1 LRTGFRPEHARL
13 FESLA
18 DDGLAAARSDG
29 VRPVHGAF
37 EAIDWNATNAHFAGI
52 LSCRFLNW
60 AFVSLSRAAKF
71 GLVPRMPRRLRVQYE
86 DALDHVINRGNYRL
100 PVFTSV
106 GRLHS
111 ALA

>member
-1 LRTGFRPEHARL
+1 
-13 FESLA
+13 
-18 DDGLAAARSDG
+18 
-29 VRPVHGAF
+29 
-37 EAIDWNATNAHFAGI
+37 
-52 LSCRFLNW
+52 
-60 AFVSLSRAAKF
+60 
-71 GLVPRMPRRLRVQYE
+71 MPRRLRVQYE